1 MLVQAV
7 EVARCVEEGILRNSR
22 DAEVG
27 AIFGIGFAP
36 SSGGPLAWMDRR
48 GIANIVKSLE
58 ALMAED
64 PAFGARWKPPALLV
78 GMAERGERFW
88 PKA

>member
-1 MLVQAV
+1 
-7 EVARCVEEGILRNSR
+7 LREKR

-48 GIANIVKSLE
+48 GIGNVVATLK
-58 ALMAED
+58 ALAAED
-64 PAFGARWKPPALLV
+64 PAQGARWKPPALLEK
-78 GMAERGERFW
+78 MAATGERFW
-88 PKA
+88 PKV